1 MATIIKKNIKGHAYY
16 YVVQTGWVDGR
27 SRVVWQKY
35 LGKAEDIVAK
45 LEGAGAEPHTARVF
59 SFGAVAALYQVA
71 AELGVVGIID
81 RFAPKRNQGPSVG
94 EYMLIAAINRA
105 VAPRSKRQIGEWYGQ
120 TSLSRWL
127 KARPEHLSSQ
137 RFWDHMGYLS
147 EEEIRKIEAELT
159 KAMVKLYSLDLRSLV
174 YDTTNFFT
182 WIDTSSEVE
191 LPQRGHNK
199 QKRDDL
205 KQVGLALMVTVDF
218 AIPLFHQVYPG
229 SRPDPVE
236 FASVVDEL
244 VERYKAL
251 AGECED
257 VTLILDKGNNSK
269 KNIAGLSDAMGF
281 VGSLVPSHHP
291 DLLAVPRSDFQ
302 PLEGPGFG
310 GMLAYRTKKR
320 VFEVMRTV
328 VVTYNEALY
337 LGQMQGLVISMR
349 KANQRL
355 KELKRS
361 LDERHSGRKMRGKAP
376 TVAGVQARVKKI
388 LRKPL
393 DGIIKWQVTER
404 DGRISLEYEID
415 HEAQEAYVEKHFG
428 KNVLFTNRDQWST
441 EHIVLAYRGQECV
454 ERAFRDMK
462 DYDFIG
468 WSPMYHWTDQ
478 KIRVHA
484 FYCVLALTLSALL
497 RHRLAKAGM
506 EMSIA
511 SILEQLSGIYE
522 VAHIYPP
529 EARKKDTFTL
539 SEMNEVQRKLA
550 QTLDLEEMHRLA
562 S

>member
-1 MATIIKKNIKGHAYY
+1 
-16 YVVQTGWVDGR
+16 
-27 SRVVWQKY
+27 
-35 LGKAEDIVAK
+35 
-45 LEGAGAEPHTARVF
+45 
-59 SFGAVAALYQVA
+59 
-71 AELGVVGIID
+71 
-81 RFAPKRNQGPSVG
+81 
-94 EYMLIAAINRA
+94 
-105 VAPRSKRQIGEWYGQ
+105 
-120 TSLSRWL
+120 
-127 KARPEHLSSQ
+127 
-137 RFWDHMGYLS
+137 
-147 EEEIRKIEAELT
+147 
-159 KAMVKLYSLDLRSLV
+159 
-174 YDTTNFFT
+174 
-182 WIDTSSEVE
+182 
-191 LPQRGHNK
+191 
-199 QKRDDL
+199 
-205 KQVGLALMVTVDF
+205 KQVGLALMVTMDF

-229 SRPDPVE
+229 SQPDPVE

-244 VERYKAL
+244 VERYWAL

-291 DLLAVPRSDFQ
+291 DLLAVPRSSFR
-302 PLEGPGFG
+302 PLEGPEFG
-310 GMLAYRTKKR
+310 GMLAYRTRNR
-320 VFEVMRTV
+320 VFGVPRTV

-415 HEAQEAYVEKHFG
+415 HEAQKAYVEKYFG

-454 ERAFRDMK
+454 ERAFREMK

-468 WSPMYHWTDQ
+468 WSPMYHWTDR

-497 RHRLAKAGM
+497 RRRLAKAGM

-550 QTLDLEEMHRLA
+550 QTLDLEAMHRLA
-562 S
+562 G